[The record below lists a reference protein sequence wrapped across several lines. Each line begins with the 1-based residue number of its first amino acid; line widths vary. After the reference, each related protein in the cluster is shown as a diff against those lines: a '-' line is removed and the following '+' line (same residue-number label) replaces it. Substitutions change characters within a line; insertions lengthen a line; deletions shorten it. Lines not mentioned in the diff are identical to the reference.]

1 MDKLLKVKKIAN
13 NCLYFD
19 ESSDY
24 ASALWDIL
32 SVVAPE
38 LFVDGE
44 EPELKFIDD
53 APTKQ

>member
-13 NCLYFD
+13 NCLYLD
-19 ESSDY
+19 DSSDY